1 MAKFDLLVATHNA
14 GKLREYQA
22 LLHSLNV
29 NLFSLADKNISLE
42 VEEPFETLEEN
53 AAAKAQEY
61 AQHSGLFTLADDTGL
76 FVDALP
82 NGGPGA
88 WPARYGGPDLTMPQ
102 RRQKLLEALAGVPEA
117 ERTARFI
124 CVIALGNPQDHSVQH
139 VEGIVEGRIALEEDA
154 QGKEGFGYDALFIPE
169 GYNVAWSSVPLAE
182 KNQLSHRGRAT
193 QAIIPLIQAL
203 IDAQ

>member
-1 MAKFDLLVATHNA
+1 MSSFDLLVATHNA
-14 GKLREYQA
+14 GKLREYQE
-22 LLHSLNV
+22 LLRGLDV
-29 NLFSLADKNISLE
+29 NLFSLADKDITLD

-53 AAAKAQEY
+53 AAAKAQGY

-88 WPARYGGPDLTMPQ
+88 WPARYGGPGLTVPQ

-124 CVIALGNPQDHSVQH
+124 CVIALGNPQDNSVQQ
-139 VEGIVEGRIALEEDA
+139 VQGVVEGRIALEEDE

-169 GYNVAWSSVPLAE
+169 GYDVAWSSVPLAE

-193 QAIIPLIQAL
+193 QAIIPLIE
-203 IDAQ
+203 AQLKAR